1 MAIAANSIYTGGAL
15 STPADSADSHDVFV
29 PEVWGQAVQLAFRDK
44 LVFGALC
51 TDLSPLIAGGGD
63 TIHLPTIDTVTS
75 GDKTAETAISY
86 GTGAAVQTEETLT
99 VNKHTYAAC
108 LIEDIVATTSSY
120 QLTQMYAK
128 ELGESLANAIDVYIE
143 TQILA
148 SCQTSSGGI
157 NGVALGGSPH
167 LGAAA
172 DFDFLL
178 TALLP
183 EDQELSNWT
192 LVLPPAI
199 YANLANLVQLAY
211 GTAGAPLGDKFTQ
224 TGSVTK
230 LFGMNVVVSPNIT
243 TGTTNM
249 NTGGS
254 TDNQEVEGYVIHNS
268 ALYIA
273 YAKDVNLKT
282 DYDIDY
288 LGTKMVTDVM
298 YGCLVR
304 NADTAGQ
311 KRVHFLT

>member
-15 STPADSADSHDVFV
+15 STLADGADSHDVFV

-172 DFDFLL
+172 DFDLLL

-243 TGTTNM
+243 TGTTDM

-254 TDNQEVEGYVIHNS
+254 TDNHAVEGYVIHNS

>member
-1 MAIAANSIYTGGAL
+1 MAIAADSIYTGGAL
-15 STPADSADSHDVFV
+15 SSATDSHDVFV
-29 PEVWGQAVQLAFRDK
+29 PEVWGPAIQKAFREK

-51 TDLSPLIAGGGD
+51 NDLSPMIAGGGD

-86 GTGAAVQTEETLT
+86 GVGAAVQTEETLT

-128 ELGESLANAIDVYIE
+128 ELGESLANAIDTYIE
-143 TQILA
+143 TQVLA
-148 SCQTSSGGI
+148 SCQSASGGI
-157 NGVALGGSPH
+157 NGVGLGGSPH
-167 LGAAA
+167 LGAAS
-172 DFDFLL
+172 DFDLVL

-183 EDQELSNWT
+183 EDPELSNWT
-192 LVLPPAI
+192 MVLPPAT

-211 GTAGAPLGDKFTQ
+211 GTAGSPLGDKFTQ
-224 TGSVTK
+224 TGSVTR
-230 LFGMNVVVSPNIT
+230 LFGMNVVVSPNVDAST
-243 TGTTNM
+243 PDMDTSGGT
-249 NTGGS
+249 
-254 TDNQEVEGYVIHNS
+254 DAQDIEGYIIHKS
-268 ALYIA
+268 AMHIA

-288 LGTKMVTDVM
+288 LGTKMVSDVM

-304 NADTAGQ
+304 NASDVGQ

>member
-1 MAIAANSIYTGGAL
+1 MAIAANSVYTGGGM
-15 STPADSADSHDVFV
+15 SAVTDSHDVFV
-29 PEVWGQAVQLAFRDK
+29 PEVWGPAVEKAFREK
-44 LVFGALC
+44 LVFGSLC
-51 TDLSPLIAGGGD
+51 TDLSPMIAGGGD
-63 TIHLPTIDTVTS
+63 TINLPTIDTIAS
-75 GDKTAETAISY
+75 GDLAAE
-86 GTGAAVQTEETLT
+86 GTITYATSAAVQTQETLT

-108 LIEDIVATTSSY
+108 LIEDILATTSSY
-120 QLTQMYAK
+120 QLTQIYAK

-148 SCQTSSGGI
+148 SCQSSAGGI
-157 NGVALGGSPH
+157 NGVGLAGTPH

-172 DFDFLL
+172 DFDLLL

-211 GTAGAPLGDKFTQ
+211 GTAGSPLGDKFTQ
-224 TGSVTK
+224 TGSVTR

-243 TGTTNM
+243 TGTTDM
-249 NTGGS
+249 DTSGG
-254 TDNQEVEGYVIHNS
+254 TDNQAVEGYVIHNS
-268 ALYIA
+268 ALHIA
-273 YAKDVNLKT
+273 YAKDVNIKT
-282 DYDIDY
+282 DYSIDH
-288 LGTKMVTDVM
+288 LGTKMVSDVM

-304 NADTAGQ
+304 NSNTVGQ